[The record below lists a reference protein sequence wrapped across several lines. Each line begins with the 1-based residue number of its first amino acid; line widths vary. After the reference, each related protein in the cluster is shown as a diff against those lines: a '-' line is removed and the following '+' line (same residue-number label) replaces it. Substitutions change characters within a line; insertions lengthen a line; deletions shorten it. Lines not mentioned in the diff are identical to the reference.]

1 MSKTQQKGQLSI
13 NTTNI
18 LPIIKKWLYSDHD
31 IFIRELVS
39 NSFDAITKRTKLANL
54 EADVT
59 FDEEPTISLT
69 IDSKKKTLTISDNGI
84 GLTAD
89 EVEKYITQIA
99 FSGAEDFVKKYES
112 EEKDAGIIGHF
123 GLGFY
128 SSFMVA
134 KTVEIQSLSCSK
146 DAKPVYWRCDG
157 ETEYVIDKGT
167 RETVGTDIILSID
180 KDSKEFLEES
190 KIEELLKKYANF
202 LPVTINLNE
211 KESVTNG
218 APLWDKSP
226 QDVKEEEYKEFYKTL
241 FPFSG
246 EPLFW
251 IHLNVDYPF
260 NLKGIIYFPKL
271 MHELD
276 TSKSRI
282 QLFCQ
287 NVFVSDNVNNILPEF
302 LTLLQGAI
310 DCPELPLNVS
320 RSALQNDPYVQKISN
335 HIVKKVG
342 DELSKRFKKS
352 FDDYKKDW
360 LDIHPFIKFGMMNN
374 DTFYKKTEK
383 IVLLKKSNDEL
394 AVFTDLVE
402 PAKEKN
408 KGKIVYANSKDQVV
422 AHQSFFDQKE
432 IPVFILDAVI
442 DNHFVQFIESKHDGI
457 SFLSIDNAVKEF
469 AETENATEIVD
480 ADTNKKPSE
489 VLPDIFKTAL
499 NNDNITFESKPMD
512 ITSPAVIYEDE
523 MMKRFSQMNQFMK
536 QGMSDFP
543 KKFTCILN
551 SSSPLLKK
559 VIDLNK
565 AGNTEQVSNICKQV
579 YDLAVLSNQPLE
591 GDRLQQFLNRSF
603 DLLDN
608 TIES

>member
-1 MSKTQQKGQLSI
+1 MTADTKGKLSI

-39 NSFDAITKRTKLANL
+39 NAFDAITKRSKLSTL
-54 EADVT
+54 ESDIS
-59 FDEEPTISLT
+59 FDEEHRIQVTVNK
-69 IDSKKKTLTISDNGI
+69 KKKTITISDNGL
-84 GLTAD
+84 GMTKKD
-89 EVEKYITQIA
+89 VEKYITQIA
-99 FSGAEDFVKKYES
+99 FSGAEDFVKKYEA
-112 EEKDAGIIGHF
+112 EGNDAGIIGHF

-134 KTVEIQSLSCSK
+134 KTVEIQTLSCTK
-146 DAKPVYWRCDG
+146 NAKPVYWKCTG
-157 ETEYVIDKGT
+157 STNYTIDLGT
-167 RETVGTDIILSID
+167 RTDVGTDIILTID
-180 KDSKEFLEES
+180 NDHDEFLDDAR
-190 KIEELLKKYANF
+190 IEGLLKKYANF
-202 LPVTINLNE
+202 LPVRIDLND
-211 KESVTNG
+211 KESITNG
-218 APLWDKSP
+218 TPLWDKSP
-226 QDVKEEEYKEFYKTL
+226 QDVTEEDYKSFYTTL
-241 FPFSG
+241 FPMSG

-282 QLFCQ
+282 QLYCQ

-342 DELSKRFKKS
+342 DELSKRFKNQ
-352 FDDYKKDW
+352 FEAFKKDW
-360 LDIHPFIKFGMMNN
+360 LDVHPFIKFGMMNN
-374 DTFYKKTEK
+374 DTFYKKTET
-383 IVLLKKSNDEL
+383 IVLFKQSNGDLSVLSDIVETAKKDHDG
-394 AVFTDLVE
+394 T
-402 PAKEKN
+402 
-408 KGKIVYANSKDQVV
+408 IVYAQSTDQVV
-422 AHQSFFDQKE
+422 AHQSFFDDKK

-457 SFLSIDNAVKEF
+457 SFLAVDNAIKKF
-469 AETENATEIVD
+469 SENASATEIVD

-489 VLPDIFKTAL
+489 VLPDLFKTAL
-499 NNDNITFESKPMD
+499 NTETFTFESKPLDMQA
-512 ITSPAVIYEDE
+512 PAIVYEDE

-536 QGMSDFP
+536 QGMTDFP
-543 KKFTCILN
+543 KKYTCILN
-551 SSSPLLKK
+551 STSPLLKQ
-559 VIDLNK
+559 VIGLNK
-565 AGNTEQVSNICKQV
+565 AGKTDQVARICKHV
-579 YDLAVLSNQPLE
+579 VDLAVLSNRPLE
-591 GDRLQQFLNRSF
+591 GNDLQQFLTRSF
-603 DLLDN
+603 DLLQTSID
-608 TIES
+608 S

>member
-1 MSKTQQKGQLSI
+1 MSKTKQTGQLSI

-39 NSFDAITKRTKLANL
+39 NACDAITKRSKLSNL
-54 EADVT
+54 QDDVT
-59 FDEEPTISLT
+59 FDESPEVSVTV
-69 IDSKKKTLTISDNGI
+69 DKDKKTITISDNGI
-84 GLTAD
+84 GMTEE
-89 EVEKYITQIA
+89 EVGKYITEIA

-134 KTVEIQSLSCSK
+134 STVEIQTLSCLPK
-146 DAKPVYWRCDG
+146 TKPVYWRCDG
-157 ETEYVIDKGT
+157 DTDYTIDKGT
-167 RETVGTDIILSID
+167 RKTVGTDIILTVSD
-180 KDSKEFLEES
+180 ESESFLEEATLES
-190 KIEELLKKYANF
+190 LLKKYANF

-211 KESVTNG
+211 KKAITNG
-218 APLWDKSP
+218 QPLWDKSP
-226 QDVKEEEYKEFYKTL
+226 QDVTEEEYKEFYQAL
-241 FPFSG
+241 FPFAG

-342 DELSKRFKKS
+342 DELTKRFKNDLDT
-352 FDDYKKDW
+352 FKKDW
-360 LDIHPFIKFGMMNN
+360 VDIHPFIKFGMMNN
-374 DTFYKKTEK
+374 DTFYKKTDT
-383 IVLLKKSNDEL
+383 IVLLKDSADEM
-394 AVFTDLVE
+394 AVFSNVVE
-402 PAKEKN
+402 TAKADHD
-408 KGKIVYANSKDQVV
+408 GKLVYAQSKNQVV
-422 AHQSFFDQKE
+422 AHQQFFTDKK
-432 IPVFILDAVI
+432 IPVFILDSVI
-442 DNHFVQFIESKHDGI
+442 DQHFVQFIESKQDGI

-469 AETENATEIVD
+469 AESKQEEIVD

-499 NNDNITFESKPMD
+499 NDESITFESKPLD
-512 ITSPAVIYEDE
+512 VSSPAVIYEDE

-536 QGMSDFP
+536 QGMPDLP
-543 KKFTCILN
+543 KKYTCILN
-551 SSSPLLKK
+551 SGSALLKDL
-559 VIDLNK
+559 IQLNK
-565 AGNTEQVSNICKQV
+565 AGKTDEVATICQQVV
-579 YDLAVLSNQPLE
+579 DLAVMSNQPLE

-603 DLLDN
+603 DLLN
-608 TIES
+608 KNFSS

>member
-1 MSKTQQKGQLSI
+1 MSKTQQQGKLSI

-39 NSFDAITKRTKLANL
+39 NAFDAITKRQKLTTL
-54 EADVT
+54 ESDIT
-59 FDEEPTISLT
+59 FDETPEISIR
-69 IDSKKKTLTISDNGI
+69 IDKKKKTLTISDNGV
-84 GLTAD
+84 GMTAE

-112 EEKDAGIIGHF
+112 EDKDAGIIGHF

-134 KTVEIQSLSCSK
+134 SSVEIQTLSSSK

-157 ETEYVIDKGT
+157 ETDYVIDKGT
-167 RETVGTDIILSID
+167 RTTVGTDIILFID
-180 KDSKEFLEES
+180 KEGKEFLEES
-190 KIEELLKKYANF
+190 KVEELLKKYANF
-202 LPVTINLNE
+202 LPVKINLND
-211 KESVTNG
+211 KEAITNG
-218 APLWDKSP
+218 QPLWDKSP
-226 QDVKEEEYKEFYKTL
+226 QDVKEEEYKEFYQTL

-251 IHLNVDYPF
+251 VHLNVDYPF

-320 RSALQNDPYVQKISN
+320 RSQLQNDPYVQKISN

-342 DELSKRFKKS
+342 DELAKRFKKS
-352 FDDYKKDW
+352 FDEFKNDW
-360 LDIHPFIKFGMMNN
+360 KDIHPFIKFGMMNN
-374 DTFYKKTEK
+374 DTFFKKTEK
-383 IVLLKKSNDEL
+383 IVLLTQSNNEL
-394 AVFTDLVE
+394 VVLSDIVE

-408 KGKIVYANSKDQVV
+408 NGKIVYAQSKDQVV
-422 AHQSFFDQKE
+422 AHKSFFEKKE

-442 DNHFVQFIESKHDGI
+442 DHHFVQFIESKIDGI

-469 AETENATEIVD
+469 ASSENTEEIVD

-489 VLPDIFKTAL
+489 ILPEIFKEAL
-499 NNDNITFESKPMD
+499 GNDDITFESKPMD
-512 ITSPAVIYEDE
+512 ISGPAVIYEDE
-523 MMKRFSQMNQFMK
+523 MMKRFSQMNQFM
-536 QGMSDFP
+536 QRGTAALP
-543 KKFTCILN
+543 KKLTCILN
-551 SSSPLLKK
+551 SSSSLLKT
-559 VIDLNK
+559 VIDLHKSGKND
-565 AGNTEQVSNICKQV
+565 QVKVACQHV
-579 YDLAVLSNQPLE
+579 VDLAVLSNQPLE
-591 GDRLQQFLNRSF
+591 GQQLESFLSRSF
-603 DLLDN
+603 DLLDAKL
-608 TIES
+608 TD

>member
-1 MSKTQQKGQLSI
+1 MSKTQQTGQLSI

-39 NSFDAITKRTKLANL
+39 NAFDAITKRTKLSNL
-54 EADVT
+54 DDKIS
-59 FDEEPTISLT
+59 FDEEAQISLT

-84 GLTAD
+84 GMTAE

-134 KTVEIQSLSCSK
+134 GTVEIQTLSCQPK
-146 DAKPVYWRCDG
+146 AKPVYWRCDG
-157 ETEYVIDKGT
+157 DTEYVVDKGT
-167 RETVGTDIILSID
+167 RKTVGTDIILSID
-180 KDSKEFLEES
+180 KENKDFLEES
-190 KIEELLKKYANF
+190 KIEELVKKYANF
-202 LPVTINLNE
+202 LPVKINLNE

-218 APLWDKSP
+218 RPLWDKSP
-226 QDVKEEEYKEFYKTL
+226 QDVTEEEYKEFYKAL
-241 FPFSG
+241 FPFAG

-251 IHLNVDYPF
+251 VHLNVDYPF

-320 RSALQNDPYVQKISN
+320 RSQLQNDPYVQKISN

-342 DELSKRFKKS
+342 DELAKRFKKS
-352 FDDYKKDW
+352 FDEFKQDW
-360 LDIHPFIKFGMMNN
+360 KDIHPFIKFGMMNN
-374 DTFYKKTEK
+374 DTFFKKTEK
-383 IVLLKKSNDEL
+383 IVLLTQSNDEL
-394 AVFTDLVE
+394 AVLSDIVE

-408 KGKIVYANSKDQVV
+408 NGKIVYAQSKDQVV
-422 AHQSFFDQKE
+422 AHKSFFEEKE

-442 DNHFVQFIESKHDGI
+442 DNHFVQFIESKIEGI

-469 AETENATEIVD
+469 AESEDKDEIVD

-489 VLPDIFKTAL
+489 VLPDIFKSAL
-499 NNDNITFESKPMD
+499 NNDDITFESKPLD
-512 ITSPAVIYEDE
+512 ISGPAVIYEDE
-523 MMKRFSQMNQFMK
+523 MMKRFSQMNQFMQK
-536 QGMSDFP
+536 GMPGLP
-543 KKFTCILN
+543 KKLTCILN
-551 SSSPLLKK
+551 SKSALLKTI
-559 VIDLNK
+559 IDLNK
-565 AGNTEQVSNICKQV
+565 AGKTDAVNTACQQV
-579 YDLAVLSNQPLE
+579 YDLALLSNQPLE
-591 GDRLQQFLNRSF
+591 GAQLENFLKRSF
-603 DLLDN
+603 DLLGDKL
-608 TIES
+608 SD

>member
-1 MSKTQQKGQLSI
+1 MSKTQQQGQLSI

-39 NSFDAITKRTKLANL
+39 NAFDAITKRQKLTTL
-54 EADVT
+54 EDDVS
-59 FDEEPTISLT
+59 FDETPEITLT
-69 IDSKKKTLTISDNGI
+69 IDKKKKTLTISDNGV
-84 GLTAD
+84 GMTAE

-112 EEKDAGIIGHF
+112 EDKDAGIIGHF

-134 KTVEIQSLSCSK
+134 SSVEIQTLSCAK
-146 DAKPVYWRCDG
+146 KAKPVYWRCDG
-157 ETEYVIDKGT
+157 ETDYVIDVGT
-167 RETVGTDIILSID
+167 RTTVGTDIILSID
-180 KDSKEFLEES
+180 KDAKDFLEES

-202 LPVTINLNE
+202 LPVKINLNE
-211 KESVTNG
+211 KESITNG
-218 APLWDKSP
+218 RPLWDKSP
-226 QDVKEEEYKEFYKTL
+226 QEVSEEEYKEFYQAL
-241 FPFSG
+241 FPFAG

-251 IHLNVDYPF
+251 VHLNVDYPF

-320 RSALQNDPYVQKISN
+320 RSQLQNDPYVQKISN

-342 DELSKRFKKS
+342 DELAKRFKKS
-352 FDDYKKDW
+352 FDEFKSDW
-360 LDIHPFIKFGMMNN
+360 KDIHPFIKFGMMNN

-383 IVLLKKSNDEL
+383 IVLLTQSNDEL
-394 AVFTDLVE
+394 AILSDIVE

-408 KGKIVYANSKDQVV
+408 NGKIVYAQSKDQVV
-422 AHQSFFDQKE
+422 AHQSFFDEKD

-442 DNHFVQFIESKHDGI
+442 DHHFVQFIESKIEGI
-457 SFLSIDNAVKEF
+457 SFLSIDNAIKEF
-469 AETENATEIVD
+469 ASSENTEEIVD

-499 NNDNITFESKPMD
+499 NNEDITFESKPMD
-512 ITSPAVIYEDE
+512 ISGPAVIYEDE
-523 MMKRFSQMNQFMK
+523 MMKRFSQMNQFM
-536 QGMSDFP
+536 QRGATGLP
-543 KKFTCILN
+543 KKLTCILN
-551 SSSPLLKK
+551 SSSSLLKT
-559 VIDLNK
+559 IINLDK
-565 AGNTEQVSNICKQV
+565 AGKTDQVKLACQQV
-579 YDLAVLSNQPLE
+579 VDLAVLSNQPLE
-591 GDRLQQFLNRSF
+591 GKQLESFLNRSF
-603 DLLDN
+603 ELLDSN
-608 TIES
+608 LSD